1 MANSIDWGKAAIKNA
16 INWGKARFVSSIIEP
31 NAYGWGG
38 SYEKSYRG
46 ETNIVGVGQEMQKN
60 NYYVYVLE
68 QEGGNYLRDRIDG
81 EFWLNDTSRVFN
93 LWNNISSY
101 TPPVGSK
108 SFYGTADTGWISVR
122 GSLDGSNWWGC
133 GMYVSTP
140 SIFYNLTSANFKFH
154 IAFRVQNRN
163 NRTEKF
169 TLGVGGSGDT
179 VGEITIASTQ
189 SGLSADYTFEWG
201 TSEWHSIEIPR
212 DLLTSRG
219 MVPVGSMSNQNYL
232 YFKGE
237 AGSAAKLE
245 IDAAYWYNTL
255 GEY

>member
-46 ETNIVGVGQEMQKN
+46 ETNIIGVGQEMQKN
-60 NYYVYVLE
+60 DYYVYVLE
-68 QEGGNYLRDRIDG
+68 QEGGNYLRDRIAG

-93 LWNNISSY
+93 HWNNTGPY

-108 SFYGTADTGWISVR
+108 SYYGTADTGWISVQ
-122 GSLDGSNWWGC
+122 GSLNGSTWWGC

-140 SIFYNLTSANFKFH
+140 SLVYSVSADYKFH
-154 IAFRVQNRN
+154 IAFRVQQRVP
-163 NRTEKF
+163 RTEKF
-169 TLGVGGSGDT
+169 TLGVGGAGDT

-201 TSEWHSIEIPR
+201 TSEWQSIEIPFS
-212 DLLTSRG
+212 LLQSRG
-219 MVPVGSMSNQNYL
+219 MNPVGSMTNQNYL
-232 YFKGE
+232 YFKGD
-237 AGSAAKLE
+237 AGSSAKLE